1 MALDGPICDR
11 ANDMAL
17 IEGAEHHLNFIAG
30 FSVRLRHKK
39 VDSATARLI
48 PFTTDYL
55 QLTKAKQRRVFRDPV
70 L

>member
-1 MALDGPICDR
+1 
-11 ANDMAL
+11 MAL
-17 IEGAEHHLNFIAG
+17 IEGAEHHLNLIAG
-30 FSVRLRHKK
+30 FSVRIIYKK

-55 QLTKAKQRRVFRDPV
+55 QITKAKKRRVFRDPV